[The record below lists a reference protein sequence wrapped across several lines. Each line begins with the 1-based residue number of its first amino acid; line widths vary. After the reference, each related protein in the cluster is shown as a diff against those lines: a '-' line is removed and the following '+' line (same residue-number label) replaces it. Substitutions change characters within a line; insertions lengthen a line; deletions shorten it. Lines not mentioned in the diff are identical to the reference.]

1 MFNSNKKLIS
11 NLLNIEQSYML
22 SFDYFKV
29 ASCNIDVD
37 MRATLLAW
45 MLEVCEEEEECT
57 NEIFS
62 LAVNLFDRFMSFSY
76 SRIDKT
82 HLQLIG
88 ITCLLIASK
97 LKSMSLDTIQLI
109 EYTAH
114 TFTLEELLTMEMCIM
129 DTLKWDVLAVCPNDF
144 LAVFL
149 DANELVLSQEEMKLL
164 HKHSH
169 AFTAL
174 CSIDF
179 SFAFYSPSMI
189 ASACLLV
196 ALNGIV
202 KQSTTSHLNKLAQVT
217 QIDVDFLCHVTQQV
231 KALFKSEYTSLSH
244 QSVEELEVNME
255 DESSLSFEQ
264 TQFNST
270 CSSLTEQSFIN
281 DDIIDQTFNVK
292 GLSSSSPQF
301 KPKNNNNKFSS
312 RLSLSRRQSM
322 RRSGRARG

>member
-37 MRATLLAW
+37 TRATLLAW

-62 LAVNLFDRFMSFSY
+62 LAVNLFDRFMCFNY

-129 DTLKWDVLAVCPNDF
+129 DSLKWDVLAVCPNNF

-149 DANELVLSQEEMKLL
+149 DANELSLSQEEMNLL

-202 KQSTTSHLNKLAQVT
+202 KQSSTSHLNKLAQVT

-231 KALFKSEYTSLSH
+231 KALFKSEYTSLSD
-244 QSVEELEVNME
+244 QSVEELEELNF
-255 DESSLSFEQ
+255 SSLENDSTNNYSDNQ
-264 TQFNST
+264 TQFDSF
-270 CSSLTEQSFIN
+270 SSNEISFEKFILKEIQQDVN
-281 DDIIDQTFNVK
+281 KRVK
-292 GLSSSSPQF
+292 SSSKLKCKHLQQQKSY
-301 KPKNNNNKFSS
+301 
-312 RLSLSRRQSM
+312 L
-322 RRSGRARG
+322 RRSGRMRG

>member
-1 MFNSNKKLIS
+1 MSNSNKQLIS

-62 LAVNLFDRFMSFSY
+62 LSVSLFDRFMCFNY
-76 SRIDKT
+76 SRVDKT

-97 LKSMSLDTIQLI
+97 LKSMPLDTIQLI

-114 TFTLEELLTMEMCIM
+114 TFTLEELLAMEMCVM
-129 DTLKWDVLAVCPNDF
+129 DSLKWDVLAVCPNDF
-144 LAVFL
+144 LDMFL
-149 DANELVLSQEEMKLL
+149 DAENELGLSQDEMKLL

-196 ALNGIV
+196 ALNGISST
-202 KQSTTSHLNKLAQVT
+202 QSSSSSLLNKLAHVA

-231 KALFKSEYTSLSH
+231 KALFKSEFTNLGD
-244 QSVEELEVNME
+244 QSVE
-255 DESSLSFEQ
+255 DFSSLESDTTISYCDQTQLDSFSSNETSFEK
-264 TQFNST
+264 
-270 CSSLTEQSFIN
+270 FILKEIQLDVN
-281 DDIIDQTFNVK
+281 KRVK
-292 GLSSSSPQF
+292 TSP
-301 KPKNNNNKFSS
+301 KLKVKH
-312 RLSLSRRQSM
+312 L
-322 RRSGRARG
+322 

>member
-1 MFNSNKKLIS
+1 
-11 NLLNIEQSYML
+11 ML

-62 LAVNLFDRFMSFSY
+62 LAVNLFDRFMCFSY

-114 TFTLEELLTMEMCIM
+114 TFTLEELLAMEMCIM
-129 DTLKWDVLAVCPNDF
+129 DSLKWDVLAVCPNDF

-149 DANELVLSQEEMKLL
+149 DANELGLSQEEMKLL

-231 KALFKSEYTSLSH
+231 KALFKPEYTSLSE
-244 QSVEELEVNME
+244 QSVEELEELNF
-255 DESSLSFEQ
+255 SSLENDSTNNYSDNQ
-264 TQFNST
+264 TQFDSF
-270 CSSLTEQSFIN
+270 SSNEISFEKFILKEIQQDVN
-281 DDIIDQTFNVK
+281 KRVK
-292 GLSSSSPQF
+292 SSSKLKCKHLQQQKSY
-301 KPKNNNNKFSS
+301 
-312 RLSLSRRQSM
+312 L
-322 RRSGRARG
+322 RRSGRMRG

>member
-45 MLEVCEEEEECT
+45 MLEVCEEEECT

-62 LAVNLFDRFMSFSY
+62 LAVNLFDRFMSFNY

-129 DTLKWDVLAVCPNDF
+129 DSLKWDVLAVCPNDF
-144 LAVFL
+144 LDVFL
-149 DANELVLSQEEMKLL
+149 DANELGLSQEEMKLL

-231 KALFKSEYTSLSH
+231 KALFKSEYTCLSE
-244 QSVEELEVNME
+244 QSVEELEELNF
-255 DESSLSFEQ
+255 SSLENDSTNNYSDNQ
-264 TQFNST
+264 TQFDSF
-270 CSSLTEQSFIN
+270 SSNEISFEKFILKEIQQDVN
-281 DDIIDQTFNVK
+281 KRVK
-292 GLSSSSPQF
+292 SSSKLKCKHLQQQKSY
-301 KPKNNNNKFSS
+301 
-312 RLSLSRRQSM
+312 L
-322 RRSGRARG
+322 RRSGRMRG

>member
-1 MFNSNKKLIS
+1 MFNSNSTKQLIS

-29 ASCNIDVD
+29 ASCNIDID

-45 MLEVCEEEEECT
+45 MLEVCEEVEEEECT

-62 LAVNLFDRFMSFSY
+62 LSVSLFDRFMCLNY
-76 SRIDKT
+76 NRIDKT

-97 LKSMSLDTIQLI
+97 LKSMPLDTIQLI

-114 TFTLEELLTMEMCIM
+114 TFTLEELLAMEMCVM
-129 DTLKWDVLAVCPNDF
+129 DSLKWDVLAVCPNDF
-144 LAVFL
+144 LDVFL
-149 DANELVLSQEEMKLL
+149 DVANEWGLSRDEMKLL

-174 CSIDF
+174 CSIDY

-189 ASACLLV
+189 ASACFLV
-196 ALNGIV
+196 ALNGISE
-202 KQSTTSHLNKLAQVT
+202 QSSSSFLGKLALVA

-231 KALFKSEYTSLSH
+231 KALFKSEFTNLSD
-244 QSVEELEVNME
+244 QSVEDFTSLEN
-255 DESSLSFEQ
+255 SFDNQ
-264 TQFNST
+264 TQFDS
-270 CSSLTEQSFIN
+270 
-281 DDIIDQTFNVK
+281 
-292 GLSSSSPQF
+292 
-301 KPKNNNNKFSS
+301 FSS
-312 RLSLSRRQSM
+312 NETSFEKSILKEIQLDVNKRVKTSPKLKLKHLQQQQQKSHL
-322 RRSGRARG
+322 RRSGRMRG